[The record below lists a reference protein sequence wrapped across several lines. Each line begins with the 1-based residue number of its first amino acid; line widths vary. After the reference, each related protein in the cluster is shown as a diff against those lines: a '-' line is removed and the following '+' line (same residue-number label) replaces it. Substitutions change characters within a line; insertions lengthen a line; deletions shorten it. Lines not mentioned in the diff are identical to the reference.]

1 MGKLAPTDRDMAS
14 SVLSGVLSSAEAGL
28 SRVFTGTFNVELQIS
43 GTLTAAIQRSF
54 NGGTTWVTVSQ
65 SADGTAAAYSASV
78 SMSLFEP
85 EEGVYWRVNVT
96 SFTSGSC
103 TYRISQ

>member
-1 MGKLAPTDRDMAS
+1 MAS
-14 SVLSGVLSSAEAGL
+14 SVLTGTLSSAAAGE

-43 GTLTAAIQRSF
+43 GTLTVAIQRSF
-54 NGGTTWVTVSQ
+54 DGGTTFVTVAQ
-65 SADGTAAAYSASV
+65 SADGTAAAYTAST
-78 SMSLFEP
+78 SFSLFEP

-103 TYRISQ
+103 TFRVSQ